1 MAGARQE
8 ELESFVS
15 ASSQR
20 EREGLVTESS
30 HIRYCGRRSRSHE
43 RNLSLKPEV
52 EKGLRARAHARG
64 VSLDDYLQEL
74 VTKEAGLTVAAEPRP
89 IQKRFDNLSDLLLN
103 SPFAGANLDLERPKD
118 YPRPVDLA

>member
-1 MAGARQE
+1 VAGARQE

-89 IQKRFDNLSDLLLN
+89 IQKTVR
-103 SPFAGANLDLERPKD
+103 
-118 YPRPVDLA
+118 

>member
-1 MAGARQE
+1 VE
-8 ELESFVS
+8 EE
-15 ASSQR
+15 AAAMN
-20 EREGLVTESS
+20 VTL
-30 HIRYCGRRSRSHE
+30 
-43 RNLSLKPEV
+43 NLKPEV

-103 SPFAGANLDLERPKD
+103 SPFAGADLDLERPKD